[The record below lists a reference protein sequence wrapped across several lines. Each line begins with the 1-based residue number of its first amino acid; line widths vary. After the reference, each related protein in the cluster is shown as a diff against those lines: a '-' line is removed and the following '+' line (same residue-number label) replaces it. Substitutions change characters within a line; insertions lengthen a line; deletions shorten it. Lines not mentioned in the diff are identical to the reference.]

1 MRRNSKTFV
10 LFAAILYIMM
20 GIPELL
26 FARSLTTL
34 HLADSLEQQLSKAKG
49 EDKYKVLHRFYYL
62 YIAQGNK
69 DSVKKHVD
77 KMVAEA
83 DRLDIPQYRADARI
97 YLFGQFHNNMQGDS
111 ILLNAPSA
119 LGLLENLEQWDA
131 YFEIYE
137 RMAMWTKFLKGD
149 ETAIPEINKMYEKA
163 KEVNSAV
170 GKGIAL
176 KCLSVVYAG
185 TGRNE
190 EARKHCVESLNELKK
205 SDKIILRFEV
215 YLFYSGLLR
224 SEGQAEERLKVLKQ
238 LEEDLKKHDEIME
251 KKGIAPNFNVRFY
264 LNRHLCDVYLL
275 NEDYKTAEY
284 YYQLLVDLPFMKTAM
299 SYETIYQAGIELYAK
314 MGKYDKALALTDS
327 IQTLLSNTD
336 MGVSV
341 VDNLKLKIDIYHRM
355 GNANG
360 LYDTFNRMNA
370 INDSLYNIKTNAQL
384 DEIRTR
390 YEIDKITYDKEKQK
404 IYTFTALAGCAL
416 MVVVLLL
423 IIAYNRKLRNKNLVL
438 YKQIR
443 ESSRSEKKIG
453 DAAKILSEQEPNRE
467 TKLYWQLNELM
478 QKERLFIEPTID
490 RKKLADLLGT
500 NEKYLAD
507 AIRQESGET
516 VAIYINR
523 MRLQYAL
530 QLLDTE
536 PDMTLESIALDSGH
550 TSYSSF
556 YRAFIKAY
564 GINPSEYRKFS
575 KGKYIAT

>member
-1 MRRNSKTFV
+1 MTRNSKAFL
-10 LFAAILYIMM
+10 LFATIVYIMM

-26 FARSLTTL
+26 YAQNFTASYLT
-34 HLADSLEQQLSKAKG
+34 DSLEQYLFQVEG
-49 EDKYKVLHRFYYL
+49 EERYKVLHRFYYQ
-62 YIAQGNK
+62 YITQGNK
-69 DSVKKHVD
+69 DSIKKHVD

-97 YLFGQFHNNMQGDS
+97 YLFGQYHNNMQGDS
-111 ILLNAPSA
+111 ILFNAPFTLS
-119 LGLLENLEQWDA
+119 LLENLKQWDA

-137 RMAMWTKFLKGD
+137 RLAMWTKFLKGD
-149 ETAIPEINKMYEKA
+149 DEAIPEINKMYEKA
-163 KEVNSAV
+163 KEVDNAV

-185 TGRNE
+185 MGRNE
-190 EARKHCVESLNELKK
+190 EAREYCVESLNELKK
-205 SDKIILRFEV
+205 SDKIIVRFEV

-224 SEGQAEERLKVLKQ
+224 SEGQADERLKVLRQ
-238 LEEDLKKHDEIME
+238 LEEDLKKNDEIMS

-275 NEDYKTAEY
+275 SGDYKTAEY
-284 YYQLLVDLPFMKTAM
+284 YYQLLVDLPFMKTPM

-314 MGKYDKALALTDS
+314 MGKYEKALALTDS
-327 IQTLLSNTD
+327 IHSLLSGTD

-341 VDNLKLKIDIYHRM
+341 IDNLKLKIDIYHRM
-355 GNANG
+355 GNADG
-360 LYDTFNRMNA
+360 LYETFNRMNA

-390 YEIDKITYDKEKQK
+390 YEIDKITYDKEKQQ
-404 IYTFTALAGCAL
+404 IYTFTALTGCVL
-416 MVVVLLL
+416 MVVILIL
-423 IIAYNRKLRNKNLVL
+423 IIAYNKKLKNKNLIL
-438 YKQIR
+438 YKQIK
-443 ESSRSEKKIG
+443 ESSRNEKRIG
-453 DAAKILSEQEPNRE
+453 DVAKILPKQEPNRE

-478 QKERLFIEPTID
+478 QKERLFTAPAID

-516 VAIYINR
+516 VATYITR

-530 QLLDTE
+530 ELLDTE
-536 PDMTLESIALDSGH
+536 PDMTLEAIALDSGH

-564 GINPSEYRKFS
+564 GINPSEYRRFS
-575 KGKYIAT
+575 TSKYVAT